1 MPFELE
7 PDNRG
12 AGDDVLLDDLR
23 RVASTLAKQSVSR
36 DEYERNGRFH
46 PKTLV
51 KRFGSWNASLLRAG
65 LLLRK
70 AHLVTEAE
78 FLEDLRRVAARVGG
92 STLSVEQY
100 CEYGRY
106 STKPVSRLF
115 GDWESALSRV
125 SLKPGLGYNRTLTE
139 QEMFEN
145 LATVWRS
152 LGRQPKQ
159 SDMRKPL
166 SVVGHDAYVRRYGG
180 WREALERFVAFMNR
194 DAQHLQVAP
203 EASALSDAPASA
215 PTQEAIGSKARTAG
229 WRLRF
234 LVMRRDSFRCCQ
246 CGASP
251 ATSPGTVLAVDHI
264 VPWCQGGA
272 TVIENLQTLCEPCNG
287 GKSALPA
294 SAD

>member
-1 MPFELE
+1 MHFELE

-23 RVASTLAKQSVSR
+23 RVAASLAKQSVSR

-65 LLLRK
+65 LSLRK
-70 AHLVTEAE
+70 AHLVSEAE
-78 FLEDLRRVAARVGG
+78 FLDDLRRVAERVGG

-100 CEYGRY
+100 CEHGRY
-106 STKPVSRLF
+106 STKPVPRLF
-115 GDWESALSRV
+115 GDWESALARV
-125 SLKPGLGYNRTLTE
+125 DLKPGPGYNRPFTE
-139 QEMFEN
+139 QELFEN
-145 LATVWRS
+145 LATIWRT

-159 SDMRKPL
+159 SDMRRPL
-166 SVVGHDAYVRRYGG
+166 SVVGHDAYSRRYGS
-180 WREALERFVAFMNR
+180 WRHALESFVSYMKQDFP
-194 DAQHLQVAP
+194 LPQVELATWAP
-203 EASALSDAPASA
+203 PREPAAESR
-215 PTQEAIGSKARTAG
+215 EEFIGSKARTAG

-234 LVMRRDSFRCCQ
+234 LVMRRDRFRCCQ

-264 VPWCQGGA
+264 VPWSQGGA
-272 TVIENLQTLCEPCNG
+272 TVIENLHTLCEPCNG

-294 SAD
+294 SAA